1 MIDNGR
7 VITWQPSEGLKD
19 RYIKMYNF
27 NNKKTEEYQDFS
39 QFEEEINP
47 YNLKF
52 KCSSWQQ
59 FLILFRRSSQQ
70 IYRNKVV
77 IKGAN

>member
-1 MIDNGR
+1 MTEMIDNGR
-7 VITWQPSEGLKD
+7 VITWEPSEGLKE
-19 RYIKMYNF
+19 RYVKMYNF
-27 NNKKTEEYQDFS
+27 KNTLEEYEDFS

-47 YNLKF
+47 NNLKF

-70 IYRNKVV
+70 IYRNKV
-77 IKGAN
+77 I